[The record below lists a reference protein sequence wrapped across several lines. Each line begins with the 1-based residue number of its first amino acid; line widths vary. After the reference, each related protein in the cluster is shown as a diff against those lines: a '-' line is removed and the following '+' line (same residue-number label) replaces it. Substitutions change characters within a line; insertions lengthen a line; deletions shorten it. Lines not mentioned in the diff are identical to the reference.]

1 MAYSYALLDS
11 MTVNKSS
18 LSGWTWRERLNSF
31 YFSFIVLASLQS
43 LCSSQGGK
51 GLGGDLLL
59 SRHAGIFLCL
69 IYSVRYVGIIIET
82 FLLSEHIKGL
92 L

>member
-1 MAYSYALLDS
+1 MDLERETEFVLFQFHCIGQF
-11 MTVNKSS
+11 TIS
-18 LSGWTWRERLNSF
+18 LFLSR
-31 YFSFIVLASLQS
+31 
-43 LCSSQGGK
+43 GK